1 MAVRAL
7 ILTGF
12 GINCDR
18 ETAYAFER
26 SGAQADRVH
35 LNDLIAAPK
44 QLESYAIFAA
54 PGGFSF
60 GDDIA
65 SGRVLANRFRYG
77 LGQHLRAFVDS
88 GKLVVGICN
97 GFQVLVKMGLLP
109 YTRGEMAQEA
119 TVTHNDSARFEDRW
133 VRLAV
138 NADSPCVWLRGIA
151 HLELPV
157 RHGEGKFM
165 PASEEAGRE
174 LQRNGQ
180 VVLRYAAADGALAKG
195 AYPANPNGS
204 FDDIAGICDP
214 SGRVLGLMPHPEAHM
229 ARTNHPL
236 WTRDSSLDPT
246 ADGEGLALFQNAVAY
261 AQELRL

>member
-26 SGAQADRVH
+26 CGAQADRVH
-35 LNDLIAAPK
+35 LNDLIATPT
-44 QLESYAIFAA
+44 QLENYAIFAA

-65 SGRVLANRFRYG
+65 SGRVLANRLRYG
-77 LGQHLRAFVDS
+77 LGEHLRAFVDS

-109 YTRGEMAQEA
+109 YTRGEMVQEA

-138 NADSPCVWLRGIA
+138 NPDSPCVWLRGIQR
-151 HLELPV
+151 LELPV

-174 LQRNGQ
+174 LQGKGQ
-180 VVLRYAAADGALAKG
+180 VVLRYAAANGESAKG

-204 FDDIAGICDP
+204 FDDIAGLCDP

-229 ARTNHPL
+229 TRTNHPL
-236 WTRDSSLDPT
+236 WTRDPSLDPA
-246 ADGEGLALFQNAVAY
+246 ADGEGLALFRNAIAY
-261 AQELRL
+261 AKELRL